1 MCHTF
6 VLNCV
11 LVSEDA
17 GEDDSYFLPLASPG
31 SIVCYAFFCVLEVSN
46 CFRVQNQEV
55 FNYKIAARP
64 DRRRQFEKE
73 LASAMDVALGILT
86 ACLNINELKE
96 QVGFSF
102 YCGLNLS
109 IFYQKKQPLYIHI

>member
-1 MCHTF
+1 M
-6 VLNCV
+6 
-11 LVSEDA
+11 
-17 GEDDSYFLPLASPG
+17 
-31 SIVCYAFFCVLEVSN
+31 CYAFIFVLEISN
-46 CFRVQNQEV
+46 CLRVQNQEV

-102 YCGLNLS
+102 YCGLALS
-109 IFYQKKQPLYIHI
+109 IFYQRSNLFISIFSFLKVTCLIGMLVSLSKVE